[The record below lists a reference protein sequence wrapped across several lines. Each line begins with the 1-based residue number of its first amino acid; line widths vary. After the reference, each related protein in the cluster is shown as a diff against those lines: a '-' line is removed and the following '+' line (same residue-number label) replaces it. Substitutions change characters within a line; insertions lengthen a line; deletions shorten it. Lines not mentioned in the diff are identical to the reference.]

1 MGLYLKNIA
10 DETAM
15 GVWEINEPLE
25 DLWKGVNLSVEELEY
40 YSKLRSDT
48 RRQHWL
54 SYRLILP
61 HILSRQDIS
70 GIKYDQYGKP
80 YLSLKN
86 LKKEEGMLQIS
97 VSHSGRFSALIASS
111 NHNVG
116 IDIERISPKIF
127 KVAHKFLNSR
137 ELRIVFTDHAMEGLI
152 TLWAAKEALYKLHGR
167 RDLEFRENFQI
178 LPFEYKGQGTLQ
190 GEIIGKE
197 KSSIY
202 NLNYITVED
211 YIIVYAVD

>member
-1 MGLYLKNIA
+1 MALYLKDIS
-10 DETAM
+10 DESSM

-80 YLSLKN
+80 YLSLKD
-86 LKKEEGMLQIS
+86 LKNEEGIHHIS
-97 VSHSGRFSALIASS
+97 VSHSGRFSALIASGK
-111 NHNVG
+111 HNVG

-127 KVAHKFLNSR
+127 KVAHKFLNPR
-137 ELRIVFTDHAMEGLI
+137 ELRIVFPNYAMEGLI
-152 TLWAAKEALYKLHGR
+152 TLWAAKEALFKLYGR

-178 LPFEYKGQGTLQ
+178 LPFDYKGEGTLQ
-190 GEIIGKE
+190 GEIIGRDKT
-197 KSSIY
+197 SLY
-202 NLNYITVED
+202 NLKYITLED
-211 YIIVYAVD
+211 YIIVYAVE